1 MRYVFGDTVLDTTR
15 YTLYRNDEPEHVEPQ
30 VFDVL
35 AHLVQNRDRVV
46 SKNELLDQVWG
57 HQFVTESALTTRIKQ
72 CRQAVG
78 DTGKDQ
84 KVVQTIHGRG
94 YRFIAPVEEV
104 PDAVERPVLE
114 VPEELHQDI
123 HFCTADDGTRLA
135 FATIGSGP
143 PLVRAAHWI
152 THLDYDWQSPVW
164 RHWLVGLA
172 RNRTLVRYDE
182 RGNGLSD
189 HDVDDFSFEAMVRDL
204 ETVVDELGLERF
216 PILGLSQ
223 GGAIAVTYAAAAP
236 GAGQPSHPG
245 RRVLRGAAGEGADRR
260 RDPRGQHA
268 DRDGPPRLGEGRPRL
283 SAVLRRAVHPRRL
296 GRVVGRVRG
305 AAAPHDV
312 ADERG
317 ATARSRGPTSMCA
330 RRAREVQAPT
340 LVLHARDDMSIP
352 WEQGRLFAS
361 LIPGAR
367 LVPLSSRNHLLR
379 EDEPA
384 WTQLLSEIDSFLST

>member
-1 MRYVFGDTVLDTTR
+1 MRYAFGDMVLDTTR
-15 YTLYRNDEPEHVEPQ
+15 YELCRADEMEHVEPQ

-46 SKNELLDQVWG
+46 PKSELLDEVWG

-72 CRQAVG
+72 LRQAVG
-78 DTGKDQ
+78 DNGKDQ
-84 KVVQTIHGRG
+84 RVVQTIHGRG
-94 YRFIAPVEEV
+94 YRFIASVEEV
-104 PDAVERPVLE
+104 PDEVERPVLE
-114 VPEELHQDI
+114 VPEALQQEI
-123 HFCTADDGTRLA
+123 HFCTAPDGTRLA

-143 PLVRAAHWI
+143 ALVRAAHWI

-172 RNRTLVRYDE
+172 QHRMLVRYDE

-223 GGAIAVTYAAAAP
+223 GGAIAVTYAARHP
-236 GAGQPSHPG
+236 ERVSHLILVGAYCQG
-245 RRVLRGAAGEGADRR
+245 RLARAQTDEQTREANMQFEMV
-260 RDPRGQHA
+260 
-268 DRDGPPRLGEGRPRL
+268 RLGWGKDDPAFRRFFVSRFIPDASVEL
-283 SAVLRRAVHPRRL
+283 WDAFAELLRRTTSPANAARL
-296 GRVVGRVRG
+296 LESWATIDVR
-305 AAAPHDV
+305 
-312 ADERG
+312 E
-317 ATARSRGPTSMCA
+317 TARL
-330 RRAREVQAPT
+330 VKAPT
-340 LVLHARDDMSIP
+340 LVMHARDDMSIP

-367 LVPLSSRNHLLR
+367 LVPLPSRNHLLR

-384 WTQLLSEIDSFLST
+384 WRQMLTEIDGFLET